1 MPSDFVFFGDISR
14 KLRGSRFQTDE
25 QLVIEIRK
33 LVGEI
38 SPETLLDFF
47 RDWMA
52 WCESVI
58 ASNGNY
64 FE

>member
-14 KLRGSRFQTDE
+14 KLRGSRSQTAE

-33 LVGEI
+33 LVGDI
-38 SPETLLDFF
+38 SPETLPDVFH
-47 RDWMA
+47 DWIS
-52 WCESVI
+52 WSESLI
-58 ASNGNY
+58 AMDGNY